1 MPVETFDYDFMKF
14 KKSDY
19 KSRCVCVCVCVCGW
33 GDVEGGGSKGFYKFF
48 KKHFIGQDPNIS

>member
-19 KSRCVCVCVCVCGW
+19 KSRYVCVCLCVCVCVCVCVCGW
-33 GDVEGGGSKGFYKFF
+33 G
-48 KKHFIGQDPNIS
+48 

>member
-19 KSRCVCVCVCVCGW
+19 KSRCMCVCVCVG
-33 GDVEGGGSKGFYKFF
+33 GGGGEEGGEAKGFTNF
-48 KKHFIGQDPNIS
+48 